1 MLALMHSQDCDQLS
15 SGKTFRIDTNNLC
28 ISINDW
34 GKGCT
39 KHLEI
44 LATDWE
50 SYGTGGRGGSIKTV
64 KRTLDVRLFET
75 GSREIIK
82 YAFAAGIYPEAMSKL
97 KEADAQSKKPMLS
110 TRRPCG
116 NSILPAPTHRLL
128 PRLPSSVANQCDPL

>member
-44 LATDWE
+44 RATDWE
-50 SYGTGGRGGSIKTV
+50 SYGTGSRGGSIKTV
-64 KRTLDVRLFET
+64 KRTLDVRLFEPNL
-75 GSREIIK
+75 REIIK
-82 YAFAAGIYPEAMSKL
+82 YSFAAGIYPEAMSELKEAYAKH
-97 KEADAQSKKPMLS
+97 KEADAQYSEAM
-110 TRRPCG
+110 RRLNLTGP
-116 NSILPAPTHRLL
+116 NS
-128 PRLPSSVANQCDPL
+128 